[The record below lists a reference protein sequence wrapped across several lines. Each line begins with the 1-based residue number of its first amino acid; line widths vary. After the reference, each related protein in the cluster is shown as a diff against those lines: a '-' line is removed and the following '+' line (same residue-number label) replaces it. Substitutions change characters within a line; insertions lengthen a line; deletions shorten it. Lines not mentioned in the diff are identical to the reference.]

1 MKLNNKISSQP
12 RKVRKRLIYQA
23 PLHVKRKMLTA
34 PLSKEAIMKYG
45 VKRFQ
50 LRVGDKVLVKK
61 GKFKG
66 HIGKIDGIDIRK
78 MRISIEGVTR
88 KKVDKSTVHVPL
100 RPWNV
105 EILELDLSDEK
116 RKKALERKKTQ
127 ASLEE

>member
-78 MRISIEGVTR
+78 MRIFIEGVTR
-88 KKVDKSTVHVPL
+88 KKVDKSTVHVPI

-116 RKKALERKKTQ
+116 RKKALERKKHK
-127 ASLEE
+127 LV